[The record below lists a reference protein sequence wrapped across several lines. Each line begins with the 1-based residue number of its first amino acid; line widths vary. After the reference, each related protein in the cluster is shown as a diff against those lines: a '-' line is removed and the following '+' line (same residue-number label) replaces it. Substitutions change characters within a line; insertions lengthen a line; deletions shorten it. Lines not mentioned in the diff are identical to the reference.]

1 MPKMI
6 KKYERMLLDG
16 TYENEQELCNQEGI
30 NYEDL
35 YEDGDGDG
43 DNDLLDA
50 LLGGAAHIA
59 KGLFG
64 NKK

>member
-1 MPKMI
+1 MPKMV

-30 NYEDL
+30 NYDDL
-35 YEDGDGDG
+35 YEDDGKSD
-43 DNDLLDA
+43 DLLDS

-64 NKK
+64 GKSNK